1 MEIGRMMFGSTGM
14 NVNRM
19 LDAIGLP
26 DSFGDVVGT
35 AIDTLRGDPMGMYRN
50 AMDLSSGLSTHQMS
64 QLFGTGL
71 PPSQF
76 VPRPYIGMPRYGALW
91 GNTYAMPYG
100 MGMGTEMQPSA
111 QNVRVGPSVE
121 RAMLTGSPAVRAM
134 IQERLGG
141 IVVPDRR
148 LDGRVTV
155 LRYTPTFGN
164 MSLSN
169 SLMSS
174 NPIMSGIFR
183 GLSLMQNNMG
193 FMNQNLINPG
203 FNVPG
208 APMEM
213 VVRDYETA
221 QIGKGMGMTP
231 PLSFEDMLFLM
242 MMKYAR
248 KKEKEIIGKMNE
260 LSGKK
265 NGVLGGFGNFLGS
278 VAGIGGTILGGLAGG
293 FPLGTMIGG
302 QLGSALGGMLSG
314 QGSAGAFGNANQQ
327 SDTTK
332 QMQMQ
337 KLMEDLKKMY
347 EMLSNVMKS
356 MNSMQMAAVRNLPR

>member
-19 LDAIGLP
+19 LDALGLP
-26 DSFGDVVGT
+26 DSIGDAVGT
-35 AIDTLRGDPMGMYRN
+35 GIDALRGDPMGMYRN
-50 AMDLSSGLSTHQMS
+50 AMDMSSGLSTHQMS

-76 VPRPYIGMPRYGALW
+76 VPRPYVGMNNYRQAW

-100 MGMGTEMQPSA
+100 GLQQPTA
-111 QNVRVGPSVE
+111 QSVRVGRSME
-121 RAMLTGSPAVRAM
+121 RALMGGASPALRAM
-134 IQERLGG
+134 IEQRLGG
-141 IVVPDRR
+141 IVVPDNRP
-148 LDGRVTV
+148 DGRVTV
-155 LRYTPTFGN
+155 LRYTPTFGD

-169 SLMSS
+169 NLMSS
-174 NPIMSGIFR
+174 NPIMSGVFR
-183 GLSLMQNNMG
+183 GLSMMQGNMG
-193 FMNQNLINPG
+193 FLTQNLINPG
-203 FNVPG
+203 MNVPG
-208 APMEM
+208 MPMEM
-213 VVRDYETA
+213 VVRDYDTS
-221 QIGKGMGMTP
+221 QIAKGMGMTA

-248 KKEKEIIGKMNE
+248 KKEKEVMNKMNE
-260 LSGKK
+260 LSGNKQ
-265 NGVLGGFGNFLGS
+265 GFMGGFGNFLGS

-293 FPLGTMIGG
+293 FPLGTMLGG
-302 QLGSALGGMLSG
+302 QLGSSLGGMISG
-314 QGSAGAFGNANQQ
+314 QGGNPFGNPNQQ